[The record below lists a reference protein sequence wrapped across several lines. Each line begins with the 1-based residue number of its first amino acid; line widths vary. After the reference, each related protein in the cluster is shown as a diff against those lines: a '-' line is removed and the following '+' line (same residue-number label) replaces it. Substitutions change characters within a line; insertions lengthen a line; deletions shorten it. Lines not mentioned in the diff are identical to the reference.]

1 MKVCLADTSLLG
13 LRHLLYKFGH
23 DCVDMSK
30 LPELVIRNDEV
41 LPEIIRLSLFGEL
54 ETDRSARP
62 HYGITRF
69 AFEGKV
75 SEQVACVLP
84 VWGTCN
90 ENLGA
95 EQIGAVGIRFLPA
108 GSLSEMF
115 HNGLHMVLEE
125 SKYTGFVTLS
135 FAEGAD
141 TPLAIHLGV
150 PWHGIYALVECMRG
164 SLVDFWLSPWR
175 LFEQWSVCLPIL
187 SQLYPEY
194 LVKQFVVGGVDPQIA
209 DSVHVFSKNIQLSSQ
224 FVGVVTGGHGNLNS
238 ACYKVLE
245 IARRLVIPEK
255 QFRTDFEF
263 ELGHTWKQLRPKLVS
278 SQSIA

>member
-1 MKVCLADTSLLG
+1 MKVCLADPSLLG

-23 DCVDMSK
+23 DVVEVPKSA
-30 LPELVIRNDEV
+30 ELLIRNDEV

-54 ETDRSARP
+54 ETDRSSRP

-95 EQIGAVGIRFLPA
+95 EQVGACGVRFLPA
-108 GSLSEMF
+108 GSLSELF

-125 SKYTGFVTLS
+125 SKYTGFVTLL
-135 FAEGAD
+135 FAEGSD
-141 TPLAIHLGV
+141 TPISVNLGV
-150 PWHGIYALVECMRG
+150 PFHGIYALVECMRG
-164 SLVDFWLSPWR
+164 SIVDFWLSPWR
-175 LFEQWSVCLPIL
+175 LFEQWSVVLPVWRG
-187 SQLYPEY
+187 LYPGNVLNET
-194 LVKQFVVGGVDPQIA
+194 VITGISPDIS
-209 DSVHVFSKNIQLSSQ
+209 DHVHLFSKGVQQREHSVGLISS
-224 FVGVVTGGHGNLNS
+224 GHGNLNS

-255 QFRTDFEF
+255 QFRTDFEY